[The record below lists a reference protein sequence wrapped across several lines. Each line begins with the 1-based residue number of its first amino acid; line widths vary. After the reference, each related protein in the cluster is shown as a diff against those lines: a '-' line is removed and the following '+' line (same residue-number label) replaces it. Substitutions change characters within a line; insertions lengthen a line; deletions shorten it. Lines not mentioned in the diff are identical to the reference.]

1 MSPTKPTRT
10 LSAPVVLGPLEGTL
24 ELNFAR
30 TVPVD
35 ASRGTVATTAS
46 GQPVEVTTELGVY
59 RATRPLRPM
68 DLATLS
74 FISQTWADQGRPGTD
89 ERITF
94 SLKDLARAVYPPA
107 PSDSANTDLGGK
119 NLRLVRESLSRL
131 FLVEITA
138 NLEAQDAGGT
148 TVRRQRRLRVLQETD
163 IWSEAERE
171 DNPDMTPAEFS
182 RRAGGRRWSRDTVNV
197 RLSSWM
203 VEQLQAGYAIAIDQD
218 KFRRLNGNAQ
228 RIYAWIGMPP
238 ERVLLRQTPRRV
250 PLTPGLLAT
259 FGINRSSAKESARA
273 IRDAGKKILAVD
285 PRIEHIDAVHQDDGT
300 YVVVVDFTPDC
311 TATPQQQ
318 LDLGVAAG

>member
-1 MSPTKPTRT
+1 MSSKTATQPSRKTKDPD
-10 LSAPVVLGPLEGTL
+10 PIEGTL

-35 ASRGTVATTAS
+35 ASRGTVAAQTA
-46 GQPVEVTTELGVY
+46 GQPVELMTEMGQY
-59 RATRPLRPM
+59 RATLPLRPM

-107 PSDSANTDLGGK
+107 PGDGTPLDLGGK

-131 FLVEITA
+131 FLVEISA
-138 NLEAQDAGGT
+138 SFEGT
-148 TVRRQRRLRVLQETD
+148 DRHGTSVRRQRRLRVLQETD

-171 DNPDMTPAEFS
+171 DNPEMTAAEFS
-182 RRAGGRRWSRDTVNV
+182 RRAGARRWTRDTVNV
-197 RLSSWM
+197 RFSSWM

-238 ERVLLRQTPRRV
+238 ARLVLRQPARRV
-250 PLTPGLLAT
+250 PMTPALLAT
-259 FGINRSSAKESARA
+259 FGINRSTPKECARA
-273 IRDAGKKILAVD
+273 LRDAGKKICAVD
-285 PRIEHIDAVHQDDGT
+285 PRIEHIDAEHQPDGT
-300 YVVVVDFTPDC
+300 YVVTVDFSPEF
-311 TATPQQQ
+311 TAPPQQQ
-318 LDLGVAAG
+318 LELEVAAD